1 MKNICVNCFEK
12 LLKLREIENTKETFN
27 TEEIIISLQ
36 ELIQEVGSEDC
47 SKAFK

>member
-1 MKNICVNCFEK
+1 
-12 LLKLREIENTKETFN
+12 LKIREIENAKEIFN

-47 SKAFK
+47 SNLYK